1 MFTRLVAGGFIRPSL
16 RLRLSPRLNSR
27 SQKEDRVAE
36 YGKIDRLL
44 REAVDSG
51 AVPGVIAVA
60 VNDRERLYEN
70 ASGRRGLSTAEPMM
84 LDSVLYYAS
93 MTKALVGAAAMQ
105 LVERGRADLDEPISR
120 FLPGLAEPRVLEGY
134 DAAGKTI
141 IRPAK
146 RQITLRHL
154 LTHTSGFGYDI
165 WNANVCRYMAEN
177 KIPGVCDSRLVTL
190 EVPLIFDPG
199 ERWEYGISIDW
210 VGRFVEAASGQNLE
224 DYLRDNLLEPL
235 GMKDTGFILTPD
247 RRSRLAELH
256 QRDPDGSLRPI
267 DQLMTQEPEYFMGGA
282 GLYGTAGDYA
292 AFIQMML
299 NEGRA
304 SDGIQ
309 VLKPET
315 VASMGE
321 NSIGELK
328 AGVLK
333 SVIPEASHDLDL
345 FPGMDQKWGLSFL
358 INTEDAPAGRSAG
371 SLTWAGVINSYYWID
386 GKQKLGGLIMTQIL
400 PFADPI
406 VLKLYDEFE
415 RALYGVRSAR
425 GRKEERAASES
436 I

>member
-1 MFTRLVAGGFIRPSL
+1 
-16 RLRLSPRLNSR
+16 
-27 SQKEDRVAE
+27 VAE

-51 AVPGVIAVA
+51 AVPGVIAIA

-70 ASGRRGLSTAEPMM
+70 ASGRRGLSTSEPMT

-105 LVERGRADLDEPISR
+105 LVEQGRADLDEPILR
-120 FLPGLAEPRVLEGY
+120 FLPGLAEPKVLEGY
-134 DAAGKTI
+134 DAAGKSI

-177 KIPGVCDSRLVTL
+177 GIPGVCDSRLVTL
-190 EVPLIFDPG
+190 EVPLIADPG

-224 DYLRDNLLEPL
+224 DYLRDHLFAPL
-235 GMKDTGFILTPD
+235 GMPDTGFILTPD
-247 RRSRLAELH
+247 RRRRLAELH

-267 DQLMTQEPEYFMGGA
+267 DQMMTQTPEFYLGGA
-282 GLYGTAGDYA
+282 GLYGTAGDYV

-299 NEGRA
+299 NQGRSREGLQ
-304 SDGIQ
+304 I
-309 VLKPET
+309 LKPET
-315 VASMGE
+315 VALMGE
-321 NSIGELK
+321 SSIGDLQ
-328 AGVLK
+328 AGALK
-333 SVIPEASHDLDL
+333 SVIPAASHDIDF
-345 FPGMDQKWGLSFL
+345 FPGMGQKWGLSFL

-371 SLTWAGVINSYYWID
+371 SLTWAGVINSYFWID
-386 GKQKLGGLIMTQIL
+386 RKQKLGGVLMTQIL
-400 PFADPI
+400 PFADPV
-406 VLKLYDEFE
+406 VLKLYDAFE
-415 RALYGVRSAR
+415 RALYDVRSAPR
-425 GRKEERAASES
+425 GSEQRAVSAAV
-436 I
+436 

>member
-1 MFTRLVAGGFIRPSL
+1 MA
-16 RLRLSPRLNSR
+16 
-27 SQKEDRVAE
+27 A

-51 AVPGVIAVA
+51 DVPGVIAIA

-70 ASGRRGLSTAEPMM
+70 ASGRRGLSTDEPMM

-105 LVERGRADLDEPISR
+105 LVEQGRADLDEPIAR
-120 FLPGLAEPRVLEGY
+120 ILPGLAAPKVLEGY
-134 DAAGKTI
+134 DAGQAV

-146 RQITLRHL
+146 RPITLRHL

-177 KIPGVCDSRLVTL
+177 RIPGVCDARLVTL
-190 EVPLIFDPG
+190 NVPLVADPG
-199 ERWEYGISIDW
+199 ERWEYGIGIDW
-210 VGRFVEAASGQNLE
+210 VGRFIEAASGQNLE
-224 DYLRDNLLEPL
+224 VYLRDHLFGPL
-235 GMKDTGFILTPD
+235 GMKDTGFILSPD
-247 RRSRLAELH
+247 QWRRLAELH
-256 QRDPDGSLRPI
+256 QRDPDGSLHPI
-267 DQLMTQEPEYFMGGA
+267 DQMMTQTPEFYMGGA

-299 NEGRA
+299 NDGRS
-304 SDGIQ
+304 SDGVQ

-315 VASMGE
+315 VALMGE
-321 NSIGELK
+321 NSIGDLK

-333 SVIPEASHDLDL
+333 SVVPASSHDVDF

-358 INTEDAPAGRSAG
+358 INTEDAPTGRSAG

-386 GKQKLGGLIMTQIL
+386 RKQKLGGVIMTQIL

-406 VLKLYDEFE
+406 VVKLYNEFE
-415 RALYGVRSAR
+415 RDLYDVQTAAPRGDESAIS
-425 GRKEERAASES
+425 RA